1 MFASKSYALGVSTMI
16 SKKTINAIEVCVHLA
31 AQRYAGYVSSTDL
44 SPRLNLSVSYL
55 ESILKPLK
63 AHQLVTAMK
72 GPGGG
77 YMILGDTS
85 LISIW
90 DIASVFETTFE
101 DDKAHTTRHGKAR
114 PASYE
119 MGLQQVVIDTLSN
132 ATLADFVDESLD
144 VDAQSF
150 VQTLGRF
157 KFKPLVAPLMPKAPN
172 SVFQLSMMMA

>member
-1 MFASKSYALGVSTMI
+1 MI
-16 SKKTINAIEVCVHLA
+16 SKKTIHAIEVCVYLA
-31 AQRYAGYVSSTDL
+31 GQRHTGYVTTTEL
-44 SPRLNLSVSYL
+44 SPRLDLSISYL
-55 ESILKPLK
+55 ENILKPLK
-63 AHQLVTAMK
+63 AHNIVGAMK

-90 DIASVFETTFE
+90 DIASVFESTLDAKPSAHADAVDEASE
-101 DDKAHTTRHGKAR
+101 DKST

-119 MGLQQVVIDTLSN
+119 MGLEQIVKATLSN
-132 ATLADFVDESLD
+132 FTIADFVDESRD
-144 VDAQSF
+144 EDARSF

-157 KFKPLVAPLMPKAPN
+157 KFKPMAAPLMPKAPN

>member
-1 MFASKSYALGVSTMI
+1 MI
-16 SKKTINAIEVCVHLA
+16 SKKTINAIELCVCLA
-31 AQRYAGYVSSTDL
+31 GQRHAGYVTTTEL
-44 SPRLNLSVSYL
+44 SPRLNLSISYL
-55 ESILKPLK
+55 ENLLKPLK
-63 AHQLVTAMK
+63 AHNIVSAMK

-101 DDKAHTTRHGKAR
+101 ADASSDAAQSPAT

-119 MGLQQVVIDTLSN
+119 MGLQHIVKDTLSH
-132 ATLADFVDESLD
+132 ATLADFVDESRD
-144 VDAQSF
+144 EEARSF
-150 VQTLGRF
+150 VQTLGQF
-157 KFKPLVAPLMPKAPN
+157 KFKPLAAPLMPKAPN

>member
-1 MFASKSYALGVSTMI
+1 MI
-16 SKKTINAIEVCVHLA
+16 SKKTVNAIELCVCLA
-31 AQRYAGYVSSTDL
+31 GQRHAGYVTTTEL
-44 SPRLNLSVSYL
+44 SPRLNLSISYL
-55 ESILKPLK
+55 ENILKPLK
-63 AHQLVTAMK
+63 ARNIVSAMK

-90 DIASVFETTFE
+90 DIASVFEFTFDTNSSHSAGE
-101 DDKAHTTRHGKAR
+101 DAAQ

-119 MGLQQVVIDTLSN
+119 MGLQRIVKDTLSN
-132 ATLADFVDESLD
+132 ATLADFVDEMRD
-144 VDAQSF
+144 DETRSF

-157 KFKPLVAPLMPKAPN
+157 KFKPLALPLVPKAPN